1 MFGSSSAF
9 GGGSTFGSSSL
20 FGSKP
25 TSTFGSGSSLFGSSS
40 TGTGSGLFG
49 SSTNT
54 GSSLFGSSTT
64 TGFGSGSSSLGTKHA
79 AWAETNQQE
88 KNKKTGMKTLQ
99 LQSIS
104 GMEQYKT
111 KSHEELRLE
120 DLFNTAFSKP
130 GTAPTS
136 GFGSSGMFG
145 SSTTTTTGG
154 GLFGNSASTGSSIF
168 GSSGTSSGG
177 LFGSSGTT
185 SSGFGG
191 FGSSTSTSGGLFG
204 SKPATSS
211 GGLFGNSSTTT
222 SGGLFGSTNN
232 SGGGLFGSSSTT
244 NSSGGL
250 FGSSTNSGGLF
261 GSSSTNKS
269 TSLFGNNTSSGGLF
283 GSSNNTSSGGL
294 FGSNN
299 NSSGGLFGN
308 SSTNTGSS
316 LFGNSSSSGGLF
328 GNNNKSTS
336 LFGNNTSSGGLFG
349 NSNTSGGLFGNNN
362 NNTSSIFGNS
372 TTNNNNNNVNT
383 GLIAQANA
391 NPYAIN
397 LELAKE
403 QVTNYTACPTKKV
416 TIVRKVPPVEKP
428 RFGFVPK
435 RYRPNPNYLKSSLMS
450 EADAYKKPPELASSV
465 LYSNR
470 KTLFTRDNPISY
482 DWRRQYHKLSS
493 RRTLQPLPLPEPPK
507 LKACNLDDQNPPHF
521 EPFDEEEKQ
530 HELKSTA
537 GNEDKSEQIAGPV
550 LERAK
555 IAQGEGIGGDVSPV
569 RNIISREAV
578 EPVMAGE
585 DVNPT
590 AFQGD
595 PRPKLSNPE
604 MRTSPRF
611 EDLCAM
617 TEKQLSS
624 VADFEIEHV
633 QYGQIK
639 WDNPVDLRG
648 VNLDEIICFSQSAFE
663 LYPNMDPK
671 PEFGTGF
678 MTPCMVMLYNVWP
691 KGYNSVDR
699 PSLMREQRWRT
710 SLEKHCRNSGY
721 DDVSYEDG
729 VLEFTT
735 NLDILT

>member
-49 SSTNT
+49 STTNT

-64 TGFGSGSSSLGTKHA
+64 SGFGSASSGLGTKHA
-79 AWAETNQQE
+79 AWSETNQQE

-130 GTAPTS
+130 GTAPTTS
-136 GFGSSGMFG
+136 FGSGGMFG
-145 SSTTTTTGG
+145 SSTTTGG
-154 GLFGNSASTGSSIF
+154 GLFGNSTSTGSSIF

-177 LFGSSGTT
+177 LFGSSTNT
-185 SSGFGG
+185 STGFGG
-191 FGSSTSTSGGLFG
+191 FGSSTSSGGLFG
-204 SKPATSS
+204 SKPATTGGLFGSSSTNTGGGLFGSSNTSGGGLFGSSSSTNSS
-211 GGLFGNSSTTT
+211 GGLFGSNT
-222 SGGLFGSTNN
+222 N
-232 SGGGLFGSSSTT
+232 SGGGLFGSS
-244 NSSGGL
+244 N
-250 FGSSTNSGGLF
+250 
-261 GSSSTNKS
+261 TNKT

-328 GNNNKSTS
+328 GNTNKSTS

-362 NNTSSIFGNS
+362 SNTSSIFGNS
-372 TTNNNNNNVNT
+372 TTNNNNNVNT

-403 QVTNYTACPTKKV
+403 QVSNYTACPTKKV
-416 TIVRKVPPVEKP
+416 TIVRKVQPVERP

-435 RYRPNPNYLKSSLMS
+435 RYQPKPNFLKSSLMS

-465 LYSNR
+465 LYTNR
-470 KTLFTRDNPISY
+470 NTMFTRDNPISY

-507 LKACNLDDQNPPHF
+507 LKTCNLDDQNPPHF

-530 HELKSTA
+530 FELKST
-537 GNEDKSEQIAGPV
+537 GGCEDKIEEIAGPV
-550 LERAK
+550 LERVKVAH
-555 IAQGEGIGGDVSPV
+555 GEGIAGDMSPV
-569 RNIISREAV
+569 KITSREAV
-578 EPVMAGE
+578 EPLIAGE
-585 DVNPT
+585 DANPT
-590 AFQGD
+590 GFKGD
-595 PRPKLSNPE
+595 PTPKLFNPE

-624 VADFEIEHV
+624 VSDFEIEHV

-648 VNLDEIICFSQSAFE
+648 VNLDEIVCFSQSSFE

-699 PSLMREQRWRT
+699 PSLLREQRYRT
-710 SLEKHCRNSGY
+710 SLEKHCRSCGY

-729 VLEFTT
+729 VVEFTT
-735 NLDILT
+735 NRDILM